1 MKRRLPG
8 DVKSKLAK
16 VARIAVIKLLC
27 MFLFFFLL
35 IHLPDVLRFLFSL
48 KQASQGNVSGELINR
63 LMSIVGHLIQ
73 VRSLKVQRLVI

>member
-1 MKRRLPG
+1 MY
-8 DVKSKLAK
+8 VS
-16 VARIAVIKLLC
+16 
-27 MFLFFFLL
+27 FLL
-35 IHLPDVLRFLFSL
+35 LKNLPNVLRFLFLL